1 MRKILLVSFLLMT
14 MLARQAWSQD
24 RQITGKVTAGEDNSP
39 IPGANVAVKGTTRG
53 TTTDANGDYR
63 LSVNNGATLVF
74 SAVGYRRIE
83 IPVGSQSQINQ
94 TLAAEAASLQEV
106 VVTALGVQRQ
116 KETLGYGTTTVKASE
131 LTQARATN
139 IASALSGKV
148 AGLQINT
155 ASNSVNPTTRIVLR
169 GNRSLLGN
177 NQALIVVDGTP
188 VPQEVLN
195 ALNPNDIEN
204 VSVLKGANAAAL
216 YGSDASNGALIVTTK
231 RGSVGAPQVNF
242 SNTTYA
248 ESISFMPKFQNR
260 FGGGTESFSRVYV
273 PFENQSYGP
282 EFTGTGTVLAQDP
295 NSPSGYSQEPASG
308 VTVGRELED
317 GSRFTLPYQ
326 GFESSKR
333 DAFTTGR
340 TFQNDLSLSAG
351 DERGSFRVSMQDV
364 NTTGV
369 VPKDK
374 FRRTSFNL
382 NADRTYGKFKGA
394 FRVNYSTAKSE
405 RSTADFYFGVLNAAA
420 NVPIDTYK
428 NWQPFQLGDGKLN
441 PANPNNYFNDY
452 YDNPYFSLDNSR
464 QDLRNNVLTGNVELS
479 YNPIEWIGV
488 TYRLGGTIRNQ
499 ISKGYTDR
507 YTFSAFAKGHGKY
520 NAKDISGGVTDF
532 SDANTRINQDLFATV
547 ARKFGTA
554 FSFDAIVGTQIREN
568 NRKFVQT
575 QSSSLVIP
583 GLFNVGNRTGEATVN
598 ESNFN
603 DRLIGIYADVSLGY
617 RDFLT
622 LHATGRND
630 YTSLLSKSNRSFF
643 YPGADVAFVLTNAV
657 PSLQNRVLNYAK
669 LRASA
674 TKVGNINV
682 APYQLQTVFAQGPA
696 FPYGGQAGFT
706 LGNQINSPDL
716 QPEFTTSYE
725 VGGEFGLF
733 NNRITADLAYYIQST
748 TNQTVPIDVSRA
760 TGFSRA
766 LINVGEVQNNGF
778 EVELRTTPIRTA
790 SGFRWDVNFNYSR
803 VDNKVISLYAGL
815 PEINLSGFYGLTGD
829 AALGQIFAREGEQF
843 PILKTVGYARDPQGR
858 VIVDGGT
865 GYPVKNP
872 ALQIAGQ
879 VNPRD
884 RVGLSTNLS
893 YKGLSF
899 NALAEY
905 RGGNVIYHGLGAS
918 GWFTGVSATTANYGR
933 ERFIFPNSVIQTG
946 TDTYTPNTSVA
957 VQDGGLGTWDSNLR
971 TFGENFVTN
980 AAFWKLREVALTY
993 SLPAAWLTRT
1003 RFVKGATIGLVGRNL
1018 FTLLPKQNIYTDP
1031 EFSNSTSNSVGLN
1044 DTGLTPPTRTYGF
1057 TASLSF

>member
-1 MRKILLVSFLLMT
+1 MSFALMT
-14 MLARQAWSQD
+14 MLALQAWAQD
-24 RQITGKVTAGEDNSP
+24 RQVTGKVTAGEDGSP
-39 IPGANVAVKGTTRG
+39 LPGVNVAVKGTTRG
-53 TTTDANGDYR
+53 TTTNAEGEYR
-63 LSVNNGATLVF
+63 LSAGTGSTLVF
-74 SAVGYRRIE
+74 SAVGYRRQE
-83 IPVGSQSQINQ
+83 VAVGSQSRVDL
-94 TLAAEAASLQEV
+94 TLTAETSQLEEV

-139 IASALSGKV
+139 ISSALSGKV

-155 ASNSVNPTTRIVLR
+155 ASASVNPNTRIVLR

-216 YGSDASNGALIVTTK
+216 YGSDASNGALVVTTK
-231 RGSVGAPQVNF
+231 RGSAGAPQVTF
-242 SNTTYA
+242 SNTSYA

-260 FGGGTESFSRVYV
+260 FGGGTESFSRVYI

-282 EFTGTGTVLAQDP
+282 EFTTTGTVLTQDP
-295 NSPSGYSQEPASG
+295 ESPSGYSQEPATG
-308 VTVGRELED
+308 VTVGRPLED

-333 DAFTTGR
+333 DAFSTGR

-351 DERGSFRVSMQDV
+351 DDRGAFRVSMQDV

-374 FRRTSFNL
+374 YRRTSFNL
-382 NADRTYGKFKGA
+382 NADRQYGKFKGA
-394 FRVNYSTAKSE
+394 FRANYTTAKSD
-405 RSTADFYFGVLNAAA
+405 RTTADFYFSVLNAAA

-428 NWQPFQLGDGKLN
+428 NWQPYLLADGKPN

-452 YDNPYFSLDNSR
+452 YDNPYFSLDNNR
-464 QDLRNNVLTGNVELS
+464 QNFRDNVLTGNIELS
-479 YNPIEWIGV
+479 YNPIEWLGV
-488 TYRLGGTIRNQ
+488 TYRLGGTIRNRL
-499 ISKGYTDR
+499 SKSYTDK
-507 YTFSAFAKGHGKY
+507 YTFTNFAKSHGKY
-520 NAKDISGGVTDF
+520 NAKDIAGGVTDF
-532 SDANTRINQDLFATV
+532 SDANTRLNQDLYATV
-547 ARKFGTA
+547 TRKFGTA
-554 FSFDAIVGTQIREN
+554 FSLDAIVGTQIREN
-568 NRKFVQT
+568 TRKIVQT

-583 GLFNVGNRTGEATVN
+583 GLFNVGNRTGEATV
-598 ESNFN
+598 SQSDFT
-603 DRLIGIYADVSLGY
+603 DRLIGIFGDVSLGY

-622 LHATGRND
+622 LHVTGRND

-657 PSLQNRVLNYAK
+657 PSLQNEILSFAK
-669 LRASA
+669 IRASA
-674 TKVGNINV
+674 TRVGNINV
-682 APYQLQTVFAQGPA
+682 APYQLQTVFTPGPA

-706 LGNQINSPDL
+706 LSNQINSSDL
-716 QPEFTTSYE
+716 KPEFTTSYE
-725 VGGEFGLF
+725 VGGEFGLL
-733 NNRITADLAYYIQST
+733 NNRISLDLAYYVQST

-778 EVELRTTPIRTA
+778 EVELRTTPIRTS
-790 SGFRWDVNFNYSR
+790 SGFRWDLNFNYSL
-803 VDNKVISLYAGL
+803 VNNKVISLYEGL
-815 PEINLSGFYGLTGD
+815 PEINLSSFYGLTGD
-829 AALGQIFAREGEQF
+829 ASLGQIFAREGEQF
-843 PILKTVGYARDPQGR
+843 PVLKVVGYARDPQGR
-858 VIVDGGT
+858 VIVDGET

-872 ALQIAGQ
+872 SLQIAGQ

-884 RVGLSTNLS
+884 RIGLSTNLS
-893 YKGLSF
+893 YKGLTFS
-899 NALAEY
+899 ALAEY

-918 GWFTGVSATTANYGR
+918 MWFTGVAATTANYGR

-957 VQDGGLGTWDSNLR
+957 VEDGGLGTWDGNLR
-971 TFGENFVTN
+971 TFGENFVTSG
-980 AAFWKLREVALTY
+980 AFWKLREVALTY
-993 SLPAAWLTRT
+993 SVPTAWLTRT
-1003 RFVKGATIGLVGRNL
+1003 RVIKGASIGLVGRNL
-1018 FTLLPKQNIYTDP
+1018 LTLLPKQNIYTDP
-1031 EFSNSTSNSVGLN
+1031 EFSNSVTNSVGLN